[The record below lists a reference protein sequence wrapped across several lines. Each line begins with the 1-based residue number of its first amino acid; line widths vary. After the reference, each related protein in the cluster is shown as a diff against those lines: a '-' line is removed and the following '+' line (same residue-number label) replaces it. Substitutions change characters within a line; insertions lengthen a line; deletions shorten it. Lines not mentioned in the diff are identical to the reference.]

1 MAGVLLKDETTG
13 VISSSSLPVAVLT
26 VLSLTIHPLMS
37 SLSRVN
43 ELNGM
48 PHISAALETV
58 LSKK

>member
-1 MAGVLLKDETTG
+1 MAGVLLKDKTTG
-13 VISSSSLPVAVLT
+13 VISSSSPPASVLT

-48 PHISAALETV
+48 SHISAASETV